1 MSKYIKYEKNL
12 IGKDYVV
19 GDIHGSFS
27 ALEKLLF
34 KIGFDKKKDRLF
46 SVGDLVDRGNES
58 YKSLEYLS
66 YPWFYAI
73 SGNHEQI
80 IIKVGLKKYE
90 DAYPLKRKNRDGNHW
105 FFELTDNKRL
115 EYIDAFNKLPIVIQ
129 IGDIGLVH
137 AFPMHS
143 WQSTVQM
150 AKKSNLK
157 AIDSITRNRRE
168 AIKVSQGK
176 SLKPIKG
183 IKTIVVGHTIF
194 KQVTYSGNVV
204 FLDTGYY
211 EDDGSLSVLDLDTM
225 MVFSEHK

>member
-80 IIKVGLKKYE
+80 IIKVGLK
-90 DAYPLKRKNRDGNHW
+90 N
-105 FFELTDNKRL
+105 
-115 EYIDAFNKLPIVIQ
+115 
-129 IGDIGLVH
+129 
-137 AFPMHS
+137 M
-143 WQSTVQM
+143 
-150 AKKSNLK
+150 
-157 AIDSITRNRRE
+157 
-168 AIKVSQGK
+168 
-176 SLKPIKG
+176 
-183 IKTIVVGHTIF
+183 KTLI
-194 KQVTYSGNVV
+194 
-204 FLDTGYY
+204 L
-211 EDDGSLSVLDLDTM
+211 
-225 MVFSEHK
+225 